1 MSGPVHEHHSEKG
14 DEMSNSM
21 QSRRA
26 GLLENLDG
34 FRVEIDAEGERADV
48 VLDRPPLN
56 VVSMPQRDQLRAVFE
71 ELDEDERVRVI
82 VVRAEGEHFSS
93 GGNIKGFLEATPEKV
108 SRLADNIAAP
118 ARCHKPVVAAIRG
131 YCFGVGFELC
141 LACDF
146 RICSETARFALPE
159 QRIGQI
165 PGSGGSIR
173 LLHMIGMQRT
183 KDMTFRSR
191 RVSGTEAKAWG
202 MVLDCVAD
210 GELEATVDALV
221 DELREFSPLAQR
233 TIKGVLEQAQ
243 NTTVE
248 AGIEI
253 EGQAYGRLRCSED
266 FAEGVAAFHEKRKA
280 SFRGV

>member
-1 MSGPVHEHHSEKG
+1 MKSLWKIYMTETFIAKTHEVLSK
-14 DEMSNSM
+14 
-21 QSRRA
+21 
-26 GLLENLDG
+26 LDG
-34 FRVEIDAEGERADV
+34 FRVEIDPEKQRADI

-56 VVSMPQRDQLRAVFE
+56 IIEIPQRDQLRLVFE
-71 ELDEDERVRVI
+71 ELDKDDRVRVI
-82 VVRAEGEHFSS
+82 VVRAEGKHFSS
-93 GGNIKGFLEATPEKV
+93 GGNIAGFLAASPELV

-118 ARCHKPVVAAIRG
+118 ARCHKPVIAANRG
-131 YCFGVGFELC
+131 YTFGVGFELS

-146 RICSETARFALPE
+146 RIASDTTLYALPE

-191 RVSGTEAKAWG
+191 RVSGKEAKEWG
-202 MVLDCVAD
+202 FILDCVPD
-210 GELEATVDALV
+210 EQLEKETDKLVEELKG
-221 DELREFSPLAQR
+221 FSPLAQR
-233 TIKGVLEQAQ
+233 TIKGVLNAAQ

-253 EGQAYGRLRCSED
+253 EGNAYGRLRTSDD
-266 FAEGVAAFHEKRKA
+266 FAEGVAAFHEKRTAVFKG
-280 SFRGV
+280 S

>member
-1 MSGPVHEHHSEKG
+1 MRSELDEPG
-14 DEMSNSM
+14 DETRMTHSFKA
-21 QSRRA
+21 RRA
-26 GLLENLDG
+26 EILDSLDG
-34 FRVEIDAEGERADV
+34 FRVEVDPAHERADI

-56 VVSMPQRDQLRAVFE
+56 IVSMTQRDQLRLVFE
-71 ELDEDERVRVI
+71 ELDWDERVRII

-93 GGNIKGFLEATPEKV
+93 GGNIKGFMEASPETV

-118 ARCHKPVVAAIRG
+118 SRCHKPVVAAVRG
-131 YCFGVGFELC
+131 YCFGVGFELS

-146 RICSETARFALPE
+146 RVCSETARFALPE

-191 RVSGTEAKAWG
+191 RVPGAEAKAWG

-210 GELEATVDALV
+210 GELEQTVDALV

-243 NTTVE
+243 NTSVE

-280 SFRGV
+280 NFRGR

>member
-1 MSGPVHEHHSEKG
+1 MTGTK
-14 DEMSNSM
+14 
-21 QSRRA
+21 
-26 GLLENLDG
+26 DG
-34 FRVEIDAEGERADV
+34 FRVEIDDAGERGDI

-56 VVSMPQRDQLRAVFE
+56 IIEMPQREALRASFE
-71 ELDEDERVRVI
+71 ALDRDPRVRII
-82 VVRAEGEHFSS
+82 VLRAEGRHFSS
-93 GGNIKGFLEATPEKV
+93 GGNIAGFLAASPEHV

-118 ARCHKPVVAAIRG
+118 ARCHKPVIAANRG
-131 YCFGVGFELC
+131 YTFGVGFELS

-146 RICSETARFALPE
+146 RIASETALYALPE

-191 RVSGTEAKAWG
+191 RVSGAEAKDWG
-202 MVLDCVAD
+202 MVVDCVPDD
-210 GELEATVDALV
+210 GLEAATDRLV
-221 DELREFSPLAQR
+221 DELRGFPPLAQR
-233 TIKGVLEQAQ
+233 TIKGVLNAAQ

-253 EGQAYGRLRCSED
+253 EGNAYGRLRTSAD
-266 FAEGVAAFHEKRKA
+266 FAEGVAAFHEKRPA
-280 SFRGV
+280 RFTGS

>member
-1 MSGPVHEHHSEKG
+1 MT
-14 DEMSNSM
+14 
-21 QSRRA
+21 SRR
-26 GLLENLDG
+26 GDILKELNG
-34 FRVEIDAEGERADV
+34 FRVEVDADRERADII
-48 VLDRPPLN
+48 LDRPPLN
-56 VVSMPQRDQLRAVFE
+56 VVMMPQREQLKLVFE
-71 ELDEDERVRVI
+71 ELDHDDSVRVI

-93 GGNIKGFLEATPEKV
+93 GGYIKGFLEALPEEV
-108 SRLADNIAAP
+108 AELASNIAAP
-118 ARCHKPVVAAIRG
+118 ARCKKPVVAQVRG
-131 YCFGVGFELC
+131 FCFGVGFELT

-191 RVSGTEAKAWG
+191 RVPGKEAHAWG

-210 GELEATVDALV
+210 DELEATVDKFV

-233 TIKGVLEQAQ
+233 TIKGVLNAAQ
-243 NTTVE
+243 NTSVE

-253 EGQAYGRLRCSED
+253 EGQAYSRLRCSED
-266 FAEGVAAFHEKRKA
+266 FAEGVQAFHDKRKPQ
-280 SFRGV
+280 FKGR

>member
-1 MSGPVHEHHSEKG
+1 MSASL
-14 DEMSNSM
+14 NSTKA
-21 QSRRA
+21 Q
-26 GLLENLDG
+26 LLENLDG
-34 FRVEIDAEGERADV
+34 FRVEIDAERQRADII
-48 VLDRPPLN
+48 LDRPPLN
-56 VVSMPQRDQLRAVFE
+56 VIEIPQRDQLRLVFE
-71 ELDEDERVRVI
+71 ELDVDDRVRVI
-82 VVRAEGEHFSS
+82 VVRAEGKHFSS
-93 GGNIKGFLEATPEKV
+93 GGNIAGFLEASPEHV

-118 ARCHKPVVAAIRG
+118 SRCHKPVIAQNRG
-131 YCFGVGFELC
+131 YTFGVGFELS

-146 RICSETARFALPE
+146 RICSETTQYALPE

-191 RVSGTEAKAWG
+191 RVPGAEALEWG

-210 GELEATVDALV
+210 DKLEEAVDALV
-221 DELREFSPLAQR
+221 AELCEFSPLAQR
-233 TIKGVLEQAQ
+233 TIKGVLNAAQ

-253 EGQAYGRLRCSED
+253 EGNAYGRLRTSED
-266 FAEGVAAFHEKRKA
+266 FKEGVAAFHGKRKA
-280 SFRGV
+280 EFKGQ